1 MLDCSIK
8 SVILIYHKIF
18 YIEVVMENLFAF
30 LDKISSTLGIR
41 SVSLHLLFKTLFAIV
56 ISYIV
61 WLILLRILAVFEKK
75 IQKTDNIQINTRIFR
90 VIRRALFYGVIL
102 ATGTY
107 LIRLFNIGLLEKIFH
122 SLMILLLATPVKDG
136 LLIVLEYI
144 EKNIVDRTKT
154 KVDDVIFDLL
164 NKFSGAIIYAT
175 AVILA
180 LDVLGMNVMPFIA
193 GAGVAGIAIGFA
205 AKDTLSNLIAGV
217 LLIIDRPF
225 EIGDR
230 IEVWSAPS
238 GSATW
243 GDVIDIGLRATKIK
257 TTDHIII
264 IIPNNE
270 IMKRDIVNYTSIS
283 TKIRV
288 RINVGVAYDAD
299 IEKAKDLIKDVA
311 GEAAW
316 ISKEPPPK
324 VVVRNFGDS
333 SVDLQLRV
341 WIDNARKRMDTISYI
356 TDKVKAAFD
365 KNGIEI
371 PYPKRDITIIER
383 SSAEPEKPQQTP
395 VDKTS

>member
-1 MLDCSIK
+1 
-8 SVILIYHKIF
+8 
-18 YIEVVMENLFAF
+18 MENLFVF
-30 LDKISSTLGIR
+30 FDKISLMVGVPSAY
-41 SVSLHLLFKTLFAIV
+41 LHLLFKVLFAILF
-56 ISYIV
+56 SYIV

-75 IQKTDNIQINTRIFR
+75 TQKNDKIQIDTEIFR

-107 LIRLFNIGLLEKIFH
+107 LIRLFNTDLLEKIFH
-122 SLMILLLATPVKDG
+122 SLMIILLAAPTKEG
-136 LLIVLEYI
+136 LLIVLEYL
-144 EKNIVDRTKT
+144 EKNIIDRTKT
-154 KVDDVIFDLL
+154 KVDDIIFDLL
-164 NKFSGAIIYAT
+164 HKFSGAIIYAT

-180 LDVLGMNVMPFIA
+180 LDVLGVNVMPFIA
-193 GAGVAGIAIGFA
+193 GAGVVGIAIGFA

-230 IEVWSAPS
+230 IEVWSAPT

-270 IMKRDIVNYTSIS
+270 IMTRDIVNYTSIS

-288 RINVGVAYDAD
+288 RINVGVAYDTD
-299 IEKAKDLIKDVA
+299 IEKAKELIRDVA
-311 GEAAW
+311 GQAAW

-324 VVVRNFGDS
+324 VVVRNFGES

-356 TDKVKAAFD
+356 TDKIKAAFD

-371 PYPKRDITIIER
+371 PYPKRDITLIRR
-383 SSAEPEKPQQTP
+383 SIAHPEKPKQKS

>member
-1 MLDCSIK
+1 
-8 SVILIYHKIF
+8 
-18 YIEVVMENLFAF
+18 MENLFAF

-122 SLMILLLATPVKDG
+122 SLMIILLATPVKDG

-144 EKNIVDRTKT
+144 QKNIVDRTKT

-324 VVVRNFGDS
+324 VVVRNFGES

-356 TDKVKAAFD
+356 TDNIKAAFD

-371 PYPKRDITIIER
+371 PFPKRDITIIER
-383 SSAEPEKPQQTP
+383 SIAEPEKPKQKP
-395 VDKTS
+395 VNKTS

>member
-1 MLDCSIK
+1 VLDCSIK

-18 YIEVVMENLFAF
+18 NIEVVMENLFAF

-90 VIRRALFYGVIL
+90 VIRRAVFYGVIL

-107 LIRLFNIGLLEKIFH
+107 LIKLFAIGLLEKIFH
-122 SLMILLLATPVKDG
+122 SLMIILLATPVKDG

-144 EKNIVDRTKT
+144 QKNIVDRTKT

-164 NKFSGAIIYAT
+164 DKFSGAIIYAT

-324 VVVRNFGDS
+324 VVVRNFGES

-383 SSAEPEKPQQTP
+383 SIAEPEKPQQTP

>member
-8 SVILIYHKIF
+8 SVILIYLKIF
-18 YIEVVMENLFAF
+18 NIEVVMENMFAF
-30 LDKISSTLGIR
+30 LDKISSMLGIR
-41 SVSLHLLFKTLFAIV
+41 SVYLHLFFKTLFAILV
-56 ISYIV
+56 SYIV

-75 IQKTDNIQINTRIFR
+75 TQKADVIQINIAVFR
-90 VIRRALFYGVIL
+90 GIRRAVFYGVLL

-107 LIRLFNIGLLEKIFH
+107 LIRLFNIGLLENIFH
-122 SLMILLLATPVKDG
+122 SLMIILLASPAKDC
-136 LLIVLEYI
+136 LLIVLEYL

-154 KVDDVIFDLL
+154 KVDDIIFDLL
-164 NKFSGAIIYAT
+164 NKFSGAVIYAT

-180 LDVLGMNVMPFIA
+180 LDVLGVNVMPFIA

-230 IEVWSAPS
+230 IEVWSAPA

-324 VVVRNFGDS
+324 VVVRNFGES

-356 TDKVKAAFD
+356 TDNIKAAFD

-371 PYPKRDITIIER
+371 PFPKRDITIIER
-383 SSAEPEKPQQTP
+383 SIAEPEKPKQKP
-395 VDKTS
+395 VNKTS

>member
-1 MLDCSIK
+1 VLDCSIK

-18 YIEVVMENLFAF
+18 NIEVVMENLFAF

-41 SVSLHLLFKTLFAIV
+41 SVSLHLLFKTLFAI
-56 ISYIV
+56 
-61 WLILLRILAVFEKK
+61 AVFEKK

-90 VIRRALFYGVIL
+90 VIRRAVFYGVIL

-107 LIRLFNIGLLEKIFH
+107 LIKLFAIGLLEKIFH
-122 SLMILLLATPVKDG
+122 SLMIILLATPVKDG

-144 EKNIVDRTKT
+144 QKNIVDRTKT

-164 NKFSGAIIYAT
+164 DKFSGAIIYAT

-324 VVVRNFGDS
+324 VVVRNFGES

-383 SSAEPEKPQQTP
+383 SIAEPEKPQQTP